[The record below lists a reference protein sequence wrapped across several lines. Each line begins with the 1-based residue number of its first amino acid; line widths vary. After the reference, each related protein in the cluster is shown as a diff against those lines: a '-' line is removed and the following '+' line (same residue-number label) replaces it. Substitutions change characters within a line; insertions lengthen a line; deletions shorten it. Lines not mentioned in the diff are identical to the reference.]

1 MNIERLSV
9 TKSATKG
16 LQYSCCFFFGHVYN
30 IYLMLILAF
39 ISQFK
44 VYCTTY
50 FVLCCVLL
58 KQNIIAAIFSCHNN
72 SVLINAAPLFKVVNL
87 NLMLIILML
96 HYLVLHYFNIV
107 YLIFHCF
114 HVTLF
119 NAALFTFAQCDCA
132 LF

>member
-1 MNIERLSV
+1 
-9 TKSATKG
+9 
-16 LQYSCCFFFGHVYN
+16 
-30 IYLMLILAF
+30 MLILAF
-39 ISQFK
+39 MSQFK
-44 VYCTTY
+44 VYCAIC
-50 FVLCCVLL
+50 FALCCVLV

-87 NLMLIILML
+87 NFMLMILML

-119 NAALFTFAQCDCA
+119 NAALFTFAQCDVA

>member
-1 MNIERLSV
+1 
-9 TKSATKG
+9 
-16 LQYSCCFFFGHVYN
+16 
-30 IYLMLILAF
+30 MLILAF

-50 FVLCCVLL
+50 FVLCCELV

-96 HYLVLHYFNIV
+96 HYFNIV

-119 NAALFTFAQCDCA
+119 NAALLFTFAQCDCA

>member
-1 MNIERLSV
+1 
-9 TKSATKG
+9 
-16 LQYSCCFFFGHVYN
+16 
-30 IYLMLILAF
+30 MLILAF
-39 ISQFK
+39 MSQFK
-44 VYCTTY
+44 VYCAIC
-50 FVLCCVLL
+50 FALCCVLV

-96 HYLVLHYFNIV
+96 HYFNIV

>member
-1 MNIERLSV
+1 
-9 TKSATKG
+9 
-16 LQYSCCFFFGHVYN
+16 
-30 IYLMLILAF
+30 MLILAF

-50 FVLCCVLL
+50 FVLCCVLV

-87 NLMLIILML
+87 NLNL
-96 HYLVLHYFNIV
+96 